1 MKYVMLYES
10 APDVHLNAPAHY
22 PAHRARLDQFHESG
36 ELLMVGTFA
45 DPQTQGSMAIFRTR
59 DGAEAFAADDPFVVH
74 GVVSKV
80 EIKEWHEILAD

>member
-1 MKYVMLYES
+1 
-10 APDVHLNAPAHY
+10 
-22 PAHRARLDQFHESG
+22 
-36 ELLMVGTFA
+36 MVGTFA